1 MDPIILLIISVLLL
15 LFINKKTI
23 ENFTLGTCDI
33 HEQKMKLLEE
43 RLNTQMK
50 TLTNDEMN
58 QRLDLIDQKIM
69 DINQKIKE
77 KEEKEILEEEEK
89 EILEEEKEIL
99 EEEEVKDILEEESI
113 YSTISR
119 WNKEIYDNYLVNG
132 LIAILAI
139 TLFIFFGYFFFK
151 FVIQFAKERKF
162 NIKKIGL
169 SYDDVL
175 DELKKKKL
183 EGKLKIKKIK
193 N

>member
-23 ENFTLGTCDI
+23 EKFTLGTCDI

-77 KEEKEILEEEEK
+77 KEEEEILEEE
-89 EILEEEKEIL
+89 ILEEETLEDQLEEDQL
-99 EEEEVKDILEEESI
+99 EEEPI
-113 YSTISR
+113 YSTLSS
-119 WNKEIYDNYLVNG
+119 WNKEMYDNYLVNG

-139 TLFIFFGYFFFK
+139 ALFIFFGYFLFK

-169 SYDDVL
+169 SYDNVL

-183 EGKLKIKKIK
+183 EGKLKTKKIK
-193 N
+193 K

>member
-1 MDPIILLIISVLLL
+1 MNHIILLIISVLLL

-23 ENFTLGTCDI
+23 EKFTLGTCDI

-77 KEEKEILEEEEK
+77 KEEKEEEEK
-89 EILEEEKEIL
+89 EEILEEEKE
-99 EEEEVKDILEEESI
+99 EILEEESI
-113 YSTISR
+113 YSTLSS
-119 WNKEIYDNYLVNG
+119 WNKEMYDNYLVNG

-162 NIKKIGL
+162 NIKEIGL

-175 DELKKKKL
+175 DELKKKKI

-193 N
+193 K

>member
-1 MDPIILLIISVLLL
+1 MDHIILLIISVLLL

-23 ENFTLGTCDI
+23 EKFTLGTCDI
-33 HEQKMKLLEE
+33 HEQKMELLEE

-77 KEEKEILEEEEK
+77 KEKEEKEEKEKEEEEEEILEEEEEEDK
-89 EILEEEKEIL
+89 E
-99 EEEEVKDILEEESI
+99 ILEEESI
-113 YSTISR
+113 YSTLSS
-119 WNKEIYDNYLVNG
+119 WNKEMYDNYLVNG

-139 TLFIFFGYFFFK
+139 TLFIFFGYFFFQ

-162 NIKKIGL
+162 NIKEIGL

-193 N
+193 K

>member
-33 HEQKMKLLEE
+33 HEQKMELLEE

-50 TLTNDEMN
+50 TLNNDEMN

-69 DINQKIKE
+69 DINQRIKE
-77 KEEKEILEEEEK
+77 KEKEDQFEEDQLEKDQLEEGQLEEEP
-89 EILEEEKEIL
+89 
-99 EEEEVKDILEEESI
+99 I
-113 YSTISR
+113 YSTLSS
-119 WNKEIYDNYLVNG
+119 WNKEMYDNYLVNG

-162 NIKKIGL
+162 NIKEIGL

-175 DELKKKKL
+175 DELKKKKI

-193 N
+193 K